1 MATSSRALLVA
12 LIGVI
17 ACPLLLVIE
26 VVIFV
31 LVGMGTF
38 DEGNPLF
45 GKVATSAAVVLMG
58 AVILALPVKAP
69 MMGARAR
76 KAISSSDTFV
86 AGALKALASQVISGI
101 LAAGVATLMPQL
113 LRQRQ
118 CRKHRYREQ
127 DLLKPKFIN

>member
-17 ACPLLLVIE
+17 ACPLLLVLE
-26 VVIFV
+26 VVTFV

-45 GKVATSAAVVLMG
+45 GKVATSAAVILMG
-58 AVILALPVKAP
+58 AVILALPVTAF

-76 KAISSSDTFV
+76 KAIRSSDTFV
-86 AGALKALASQVISGI
+86 AGASKALASQVRSGI
-101 LAAGVATLMPQL
+101 LAAGVVIVQIL
-113 LRQRQ
+113 LV
-118 CRKHRYREQ
+118 
-127 DLLKPKFIN
+127 LLASRVCSLEGCWPAS